1 MPLSNL
7 MSSTKHKY
15 CIIEKYIKLIMQ
27 MQGFLTFFQAFAIIT
42 TASNLISVPGSL
54 VNLFIPRNNFLPDG
68 GSEFMSTHGLMLQEA
83 TSQLLYSNTREYHD
97 FKLIYRS
104 NGGDYCNMKTARSI
118 LSKTSGRVAIVYRKK
133 GDSNLIG
140 FTTDK
145 QFSSDDSSF
154 QTWM

>member
-7 MSSTKHKY
+7 MDSTKHKY

-68 GSEFMSTHGLMLQEA
+68 GSEFMSTHGLML
-83 TSQLLYSNTREYHD
+83 
-97 FKLIYRS
+97 
-104 NGGDYCNMKTARSI
+104 
-118 LSKTSGRVAIVYRKK
+118 
-133 GDSNLIG
+133 
-140 FTTDK
+140 
-145 QFSSDDSSF
+145 
-154 QTWM
+154 